1 MLELSEHIRIQ
12 LERCSDLPSLPAVA
26 VQILKLAQSHT
37 STMGDV
43 ADAVG
48 YDPALATKLLK
59 IANSPLYGQRRK
71 SGNIRQAV
79 MLLGLNSTLMLTL
92 SFSLFS
98 SLRQQE
104 ERGLDYNAYWQRSLL
119 SSTVARLLAR
129 LPEEVSPEEAFL
141 AALLQDIGM
150 AVMDRAFDQFYQQME
165 SEDIRHSTIIEFER
179 NQIDTDHAAVGAW
192 LLNQW
197 NFPEHLIEAVSGSHQ
212 LVDSQEL
219 ASVSTLTECIA
230 LSGIIADGIIAV
242 DRNQDSS
249 NNPEFLRLGDDYE
262 ELIEELYEEIPVVEG
277 LFEMSLLDNKY
288 TDKVLSEAKNQMLMR
303 GLNFSQELASNR
315 QEMDRH
321 EQRTQILK
329 KESMQDHLTGLSNRK
344 HFDLAIEEEF
354 IHARKNS
361 WPLSAVFIDLDKFK
375 AINDKFG
382 HTVGDRVLKFSAK
395 ILGAYTRD
403 QDAVFRYGGEEFVI
417 LLPGCSSKDA
427 ISAATRI
434 VEAIRNNNL
443 TIKSEHKISI
453 TCSAGVATLDSQ
465 HVFDNK
471 ELLVEAADH
480 AMYAAKQNGGDSVM
494 VYQQSLVK
502 NYH

>member
-119 SSTVARLLAR
+119 SSTVARLLGR

-165 SEDIRHSTIIEFER
+165 TDENRHSDIIEFER
-179 NQIDTDHAAVGAW
+179 KQIDTDHAAVGAW

-197 NFPEHLIEAVSGSHQ
+197 NFPEHLIEAVRGSHQ
-212 LVDSQEL
+212 TVDSKEL
-219 ASVSTLTECIA
+219 ARISTLTECIA

-242 DRNQDSS
+242 DKNQDENTPDS
-249 NNPEFLRLGDDYE
+249 LRLGDDYE
-262 ELIEELYEEIPVVEG
+262 SLIEELYEEIPVVEG

-288 TDKVLSEAKNQMLMR
+288 TDKVLTEAKNQMLMR
-303 GLNFSQELASNR
+303 GLSFSQELNTSR

-321 EQRTQILK
+321 EQRTQLLK

-344 HFDLAIEEEF
+344 HFDLALEEEF
-354 IHARKNS
+354 IHARKNG
-361 WPLSAVFIDLDKFK
+361 WPLSAIFIDLDKFK
-375 AINDKFG
+375 SINDKFG
-382 HTVGDRVLKFSAK
+382 HIVGDSILKFSAK
-395 ILGAYTRD
+395 ILSAYTRD
-403 QDAVFRYGGEEFVI
+403 QDAVFRYGGEEFLI
-417 LLPGCSSKDA
+417 LLPGCSSEDA
-427 ISAATRI
+427 TSAATRI
-434 VEAIRNNNL
+434 VEAIRNNKL
-443 TIKSEHKISI
+443 TLKSQHKISI

-465 HVFDNK
+465 HVFESK